1 MLKSVKTKRKIQILK
16 HSIIVAFKLLKS
28 AIAFTKKHGL
38 EAKQTKLHISQH
50 SIKGDIVRSPF
61 DIFLKNQKPKCS
73 PCQHVLMYIIIC
85 WNFWANILEKKRREW
100 IYYYCKSQCQKFS
113 KVSVFPNES
122 VHKSVAASFLTSTRP
137 TLNLA
142 VTKSNYCYSYSR

>member
-16 HSIIVAFKLLKS
+16 HRIIVAFKLLKR

-85 WNFWANILEKKRREW
+85 WNFWANILEKKEKRMDLLLLQ
-100 IYYYCKSQCQKFS
+100 ITVPKIFKSIC
-113 KVSVFPNES
+113 FPQ
-122 VHKSVAASFLTSTRP
+122 
-137 TLNLA
+137 
-142 VTKSNYCYSYSR
+142 